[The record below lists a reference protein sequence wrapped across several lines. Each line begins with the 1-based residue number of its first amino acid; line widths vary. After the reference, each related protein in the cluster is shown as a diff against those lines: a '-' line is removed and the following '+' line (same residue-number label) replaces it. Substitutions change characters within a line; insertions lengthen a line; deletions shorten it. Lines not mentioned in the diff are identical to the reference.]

1 MHINPTNR
9 RAALVAA
16 AALAL
21 GSATARAETEHALI
35 GTWSATWP
43 SGVLT
48 ELTLTGVTDAGDA
61 YGAYCNR
68 GRNFFVFT
76 DLHPT
81 EGIPARVKDGVLRFQ
96 LGKNTKLGF
105 RPDADDSDF
114 LELTHRR
121 GGKERTLHF
130 ERSDA
135 ERCLDRVAPLAA
147 AGGTAPAATVATA
160 PREGKPGWLLGTWTG
175 TWPNGLTVELT
186 VTRIDEKR
194 NARGIYCNLREGPIT
209 FVYDLHPET
218 AVKARTSRNGVKFRI
233 NKIQFAFKKT
243 ADDAMRIT
251 RRQSGKKTTLDV
263 VRTDEPACANRVTLL
278 SGT

>member
-1 MHINPTNR
+1 MHNNPMTR
-9 RAALVAA
+9 HAALFAA

-21 GSATARAETEHALI
+21 GTVAARAETEHALV

-43 SGVLT
+43 GGVLT
-48 ELTLTGVTDAGDA
+48 ELTLTGVTEAGDA
-61 YGAYCNR
+61 HGAYCNR
-68 GRNFFVFT
+68 GRNFFVFS

-81 EGIPARVKDGVLRFQ
+81 EGIPARVEDGVLRFQ
-96 LGKNTKLGF
+96 LGNNTKLRF

-121 GGKERTLHF
+121 GGKKRTLHF

-135 ERCLDRVAPLAA
+135 QRCLDRVAPLAA
-147 AGGTAPAATVATA
+147 AAGTAPATTVATA
-160 PREGKPGWLLGTWTG
+160 PREGTPAWLLGTWTG

-186 VTRIDEKR
+186 VTRIDKQR
-194 NARGIYCNLREGPIT
+194 YAQGIYCNLREGPIT
-209 FVYDLHPET
+209 FVYDLHPER

-251 RRQSGKKTTLDV
+251 RRQGGKKTTLDV
-263 VRTDEPACANRVTLL
+263 VRTDEPACANRVAMLP
-278 SGT
+278 GT